1 VRTFA
6 STGEAWDEPTWRWLF
21 ETVGGATRPIVNY
34 SGGTETGGG
43 ILVGYPFLPMEPA
56 AFNGPLP
63 GMDVAVADQDG
74 HPVIGSVGE
83 LTVFNTWPGMT
94 HAFWQDRE
102 RYLKTYWS
110 RWDGVWLHGDL
121 ASVDEDGTWRIHGR
135 SDDTIKVSGR
145 RVGPAEIETALLA
158 DPRIG
163 EAAVIGVPDP
173 QRGQRVVAFVTTR
186 GDVDLDD
193 LLATA
198 EKNVGR
204 AFAPSVHVV
213 PSLPKTKNGKIM
225 RRAIRARHLD
235 EPVGDLSSLDPA
247 TPIEDIPPLATD

>member
-1 VRTFA
+1 
-6 STGEAWDEPTWRWLF
+6 
-21 ETVGGATRPIVNY
+21 
-34 SGGTETGGG
+34 
-43 ILVGYPFLPMEPA
+43 
-56 AFNGPLP
+56 
-63 GMDVAVADQDG
+63 
-74 HPVIGSVGE
+74 
-83 LTVFNTWPGMT
+83 
-94 HAFWQDRE
+94 
-102 RYLKTYWS
+102 
-110 RWDGVWLHGDL
+110 
-121 ASVDEDGTWRIHGR
+121 
-135 SDDTIKVSGR
+135 
-145 RVGPAEIETALLA
+145 
-158 DPRIG
+158 
-163 EAAVIGVPDP
+163 
-173 QRGQRVVAFVTTR
+173 VAFVTTR